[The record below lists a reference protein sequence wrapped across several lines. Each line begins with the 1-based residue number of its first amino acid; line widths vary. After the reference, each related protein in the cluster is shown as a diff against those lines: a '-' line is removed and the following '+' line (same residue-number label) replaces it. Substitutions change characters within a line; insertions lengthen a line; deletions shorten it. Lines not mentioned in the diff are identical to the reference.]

1 MGRQSIEM
9 EKETLVER
17 VEASKRVI
25 EAGRR
30 ESLCLEKH
38 VKELERR
45 LQLSHGETRAAED
58 KLQAFLKEAA
68 SLLQVKSDT
77 VVRPTQQEVLHKVE
91 SLCNKVRQSFSS
103 MLSVSFIHRRWK
115 LLRSSLVLKSK
126 MTL

>member
-1 MGRQSIEM
+1 M
-9 EKETLVER
+9 EKETLAER

-38 VKELERR
+38 VNELERK

-68 SLLQVKSDT
+68 ALLQVKSDT
-77 VVRPTQQEVLHKVE
+77 VVRPTQQDVLHRVE
-91 SLCNKVRQSFSS
+91 SLCNKVRQSFSKIS
-103 MLSVSFIHRRWK
+103 SVLFKHWHWK
-115 LLRSSLVLKSK
+115 LLWSSLVLNSK
-126 MTL
+126 VVPFVHHIH